1 MITIRQANTNDAG
14 AVRDLLG
21 HLGYT
26 FTAEAV
32 QDRLTLHAAAGTD
45 PVLLAVQDGVTLG
58 LIALHLATMLQFMD
72 PVARVTALVVQDQ
85 GRGAGVG
92 RLLVDAGDE
101 LARRAGCR
109 VLELTTAV
117 ARTDA
122 HAFYRKLGFTNSS
135 LRFSCPISNAAT
147 A

>member
-1 MITIRQANTNDAG
+1 MVTIRHATTNDAE

-21 HLGYT
+21 QLGYP
-26 FTAEAV
+26 FTVEAV
-32 QDRLTLHAAAGTD
+32 HDRLTLLAAAGTD
-45 PVLLAVQDGVTLG
+45 PVLLAVQDGVPFG
-58 LIALHLATMLQFMD
+58 LIALHLATMLQVAE

-109 VLELTTAV
+109 TLELTTAV
-117 ARTDA
+117 VRIDA
-122 HAFYRKLGFTNSS
+122 HAFYRKLGFMNSS
-135 LRFSCPISNAAT
+135 LRFSRPIRSTAT